1 MSWAIWIS
9 GPPASGKSVLA
20 REAAAALQTAG
31 QQVVVLELDE
41 VRKVVAPAATD
52 SDIERDV
59 VYRAL
64 VYMAA
69 ALTEAGTPVII
80 DATAHRREWREL
92 ARRRIARFAEV
103 QLVCPPEVCQK
114 RERERT
120 HGNAAPEIDAH
131 GGRRGARVPGVDVP
145 YELSPQAELTVDT
158 QLEPPPIAAQRI
170 VALARRLGE
179 PFWRSRQL
187 PSAGWAI
194 WISGLPGSGKST
206 LAWGAAH
213 GLAGR
218 CVHVR
223 VLEFAEMRREVL
235 GGYPDSDT
243 ALDIIHRALAYTAK
257 LLTDAGVPVIVDAT
271 SPLRVWRELART
283 LITRFA
289 EVQLVCA
296 REVCME
302 RERAARWG
310 LGGPWHA
317 PIMHLAASEAPDIV
331 MHYEPPRSPELVLHT
346 DIQDSWGTIEELLR
360 LALRLHRTAAVEA
373 YGSPPR
379 QQ

>member
-9 GPPASGKSVLA
+9 GPRGSGKSVLA
-20 REAAAALQTAG
+20 REAAAELQAIG
-31 QQVVVLELDE
+31 QPVVVLELDE
-41 VRKVVAPAATD
+41 VRKVVTPAATGT
-52 SDIERDV
+52 DIERDV

-69 ALTEAGTPVII
+69 ALTESGTPVII

-114 RERERT
+114 R
-120 HGNAAPEIDAH
+120 
-131 GGRRGARVPGVDVP
+131 VPGVDVP
-145 YELSPQAELTVDT
+145 YELSPQVELTIDT

-179 PFWRSRQL
+179 PFWRSTQF

-223 VLEFAEMRREVL
+223 VLEFAEIRREVL

-243 ALDIIHRALAYTAK
+243 ALDIVHRALAYTAK

-317 PIMHLAASEAPDIV
+317 PILHLAASEAPDIV
-331 MHYEPPRSPELVLHT
+331 MHYEPPRRPELVLHT
-346 DIQDSWGTIEELLR
+346 DTQDSWGTIEELLR

-373 YGSPPR
+373 YGSSPI